1 MEKDRYGQRL
11 NAMQND
17 GEKKKVEIHI
27 NGVGKMEEKMERC
40 RGVNWKRE
48 MGCAGK
54 MSNGVKRQL
63 RDMRG
68 DDRERRRKSDRRRE
82 L

>member
-1 MEKDRYGQRL
+1 MEKDRYGQRF

-17 GEKKKVEIHI
+17 GKKKKVEIHI

>member
-1 MEKDRYGQRL
+1 MEKDRYGQRY
-11 NAMQND
+11 NMMQND
-17 GEKKKVEIHI
+17 GKRGDLEVEIHI
-27 NGVGKMEEKMERC
+27 NGVGKMEGC

-54 MSNGVKRQL
+54 MKSNGVKRQL

-68 DDRERRRKSDRRRE
+68 DDRERWRESDRRRE

>member
-1 MEKDRYGQRL
+1 MGKDLTRCKMTEK
-11 NAMQND
+11 
-17 GEKKKVEIHI
+17 KKKVEIHI

-68 DDRERRRKSDRRRE
+68 DDRERRRKSDRLRE